1 MDCIA
6 TFEDAQ
12 MAVLFDKMCRNM
24 GFFCRIVP
32 VPKGIVAS
40 CGLACRI
47 KAEDAPMIRGLA
59 MEHSIEVLDYHFPG
73 Q

>member
-12 MAVLFDKMCRNM
+12 MAILFDKMCRNM
-24 GFFCRIVP
+24 GFACRVVP
-32 VPKGIVAS
+32 VPKGILGS
-40 CGLACRI
+40 CGLACRF
-47 KAEDAPMIRGLA
+47 KADEAPMIRQLA
-59 MEHSIEVLDYHFPG
+59 LEHSIEVLDYHFPD

>member
-1 MDCIA
+1 
-6 TFEDAQ
+6 
-12 MAVLFDKMCRNM
+12 M

-32 VPKGIVAS
+32 VPKGIIAS